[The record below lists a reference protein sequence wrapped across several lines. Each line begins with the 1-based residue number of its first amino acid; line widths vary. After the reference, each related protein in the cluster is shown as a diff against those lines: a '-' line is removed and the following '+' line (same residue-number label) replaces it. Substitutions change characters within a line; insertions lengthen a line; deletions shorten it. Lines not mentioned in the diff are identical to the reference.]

1 MNDST
6 NDLDPIGVP
15 KIQKP
20 KLGVRKLGGSD
31 IKWSNPLGNQVTH
44 FIGCIESISVENFFC
59 NHKKTRIT
67 SDVGPMICVSFANK

>member
-6 NDLDPIGVP
+6 NDLDPTSVP

-20 KLGVRKLGGSD
+20 KLGVKKLRSSD
-31 IKWSNPLGNQVTH
+31 IKWSNPYGNQVTH
-44 FIGCIESISVENFFC
+44 FITCTESINAENFFY

-67 SDVGPMICVSFANK
+67 SDVGPMICVSSVNE

>member
-6 NDLDPIGVP
+6 NGLDPIGVP

-31 IKWSNPLGNQVTH
+31 IKWSKPYGNQITH
-44 FIGCIESISVENFFC
+44 FIDCTESISVENFFF

-67 SDVGPMICVSFANK
+67 YDVGPMICVSSANE